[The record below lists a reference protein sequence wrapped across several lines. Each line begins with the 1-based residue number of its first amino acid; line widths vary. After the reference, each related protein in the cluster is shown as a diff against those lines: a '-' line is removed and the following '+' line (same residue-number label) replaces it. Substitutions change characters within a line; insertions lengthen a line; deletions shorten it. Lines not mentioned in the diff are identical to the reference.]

1 MASTESPSRVETV
14 AAEAAA
20 KIAVVREVLD
30 RHQLAGVRLR
40 GQDWF
45 AWATCGGSNG
55 IALASDNGVADVL
68 VTPANAWVLTDAIE
82 AQRLRA
88 EEVPEALEVVD
99 FGWTRPGEREDFV
112 REAIKGG
119 RLASDRPGRDEV
131 ALPDRLVAEKRR
143 LRPGET
149 ERYRELGRAAAE
161 AMTETL
167 RQVTPETTELEVGGI
182 SADAMLRRG
191 IDPALVLVAGSR
203 RLDLYRHPRPTP
215 DRIGDHVCVIV
226 CGRRTG
232 LYANLTRFAF
242 FRRPTPIERQ
252 YAEVVAMVEAAA
264 WDASRPGATLGD
276 VFAAIVDAYA
286 RYGHPGAERGH
297 HQGGTTGYRS
307 REVVATP
314 GDPAEI
320 VPSVALAWNPS
331 LPGSKIEDTVL
342 RSADRL
348 EVLTVDPTWPTMEVT
363 GRPRPDLR
371 IID

>member
-1 MASTESPSRVETV
+1 V

-30 RHQLAGVRLR
+30 RHGLAGVQLR

-55 IALASDNGVADVL
+55 ILLASDDGVADVL
-68 VTPANAWVLTDAIE
+68 VTPTNAWVLTDAIE

-88 EEVPEALEVVD
+88 EEVPEALEVVE
-99 FGWTRPGEREDFV
+99 FAWTRPGERDDFV

-143 LRPGET
+143 LRPAET
-149 ERYRELGRAAAE
+149 ERYRDLGRGAAE

-167 RQVTPETTELEVGGI
+167 GQVTPETTELEVGGI
-182 SADAMLRRG
+182 GAEAMLRRG

-203 RLDLYRHPRPTP
+203 RLDLYRHPRPT
-215 DRIGDHVCVIV
+215 REQIGDRVAIV
-226 CGRRTG
+226 FCGRRTG
-232 LYANLTRFAF
+232 LYANLTRLAF
-242 FRRPTPIERQ
+242 FRKPTATERRH
-252 YAEVVAMVEAAA
+252 AEVLTMVEAAA
-264 WDASRPGATLGD
+264 WDASRPSATLGD

-314 GDPAEI
+314 GDPTEI
-320 VPSVALAWNPS
+320 APTVALAWNPS
-331 LPGSKIEDTVL
+331 LPGSKIEDTAL
-342 RSADRL
+342 LSADRL
-348 EVLTVDPTWPTMEVT
+348 EVLTVDPAWPTIEVN